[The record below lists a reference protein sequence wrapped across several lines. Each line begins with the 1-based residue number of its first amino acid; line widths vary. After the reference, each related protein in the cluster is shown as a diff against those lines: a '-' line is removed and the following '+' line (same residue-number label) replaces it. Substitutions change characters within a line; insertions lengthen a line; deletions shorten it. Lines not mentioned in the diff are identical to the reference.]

1 MSEPDIFYI
10 LGNKVRRDLLGHLT
24 CTECYFSLLSSRV
37 NVSSTA
43 VSKHLKIMEREG
55 VIQAYEKEEQL
66 IGPMR
71 KYYKISVSN
80 TYIATITP
88 NLFWYKGISLEK
100 EPAKEHL
107 IEYSIDLQKLNLKH
121 ENLHEMVN
129 DFLKAN
135 EELEEVLA
143 ILQKIETYRDWL
155 IKMIKEK
162 YLKEIGDMTQL
173 AVLHYLLLNG
183 EATIEELSDKLNL
196 KEREVLKK
204 AEELSKFVPLIIKD
218 SRVKIDT
225 EALTKSL

>member
-80 TYIATITP
+80 TYVATITP
-88 NLFWYKGISLEK
+88 NLFWYKGISLGK

-107 IEYSIDLQKLNLKH
+107 TEHSIDLQRLNLKH

-155 IKMIKEK
+155 IRRIKEK
-162 YLKEIGDMTQL
+162 YLGEIGDMTQL

-218 SRVKIDT
+218 SRMKIDT
-225 EALTKSL
+225 DALTKSL

>member
-88 NLFWYKGISLEK
+88 NLFWYKGISLER

-107 IEYSIDLQKLNLKH
+107 VEYSIDLQKLNLKH

>member
-135 EELEEVLA
+135 EELKEVLA

-218 SRVKIDT
+218 SKVKIDT